1 VKHFTHIADLGVAGV
16 ASVLDEALAWKQRSP
31 GAHLAGKLLGMV
43 FFNPS
48 LRTRASFEAAMV
60 RGGGAAI
67 VLDVGN
73 GVWKLEDRSGAVMDG
88 DRPEHIKEAIPVLGR
103 YADALAVRTFGALQD
118 DDADAADP
126 VLNAFRKLAGV
137 PVISMESAR
146 EHPCQGLADMLTARE
161 NFGATRGLPV
171 TLTWAPHIKPLP
183 KAVPHSFLL
192 TAAAAGCEV
201 RVAHPPGFEL
211 HPGVVAEAEAYARE
225 AGGSVS
231 YTHDRKA
238 ALAGSRVVYA
248 KAWGPSIARVP
259 AAEASARILQHKDW
273 ILDGAAMAAAAEDAA
288 FLHCLPVRRNVEVAD
303 AVLDSAVSRVIDEA
317 ENRFHVQRVL
327 LHRLLNQNARG
338 SEEVNHVRR
347 A

>member
-1 VKHFTHIADLGVAGV
+1 MKHFTHIADFGVDGV
-16 ASVLDEALAWKQRSP
+16 ASVLDEALAWKKRGP

-48 LRTRASFEAAMV
+48 LRTRASFEAAML
-60 RGGGAAI
+60 RGGGNAV

-73 GVWKLEDRSGAVMDG
+73 GVWKLEDRIGAVMDG

-126 VLNAFRKLAGV
+126 VLNAFRALAGV

-146 EHPCQGLADMLTARE
+146 EHPCQGLADVLTLRE
-161 NFGATRGLPV
+161 NFGATKGLPV

-192 TAAAAGCEV
+192 SAAAAGCEV
-201 RVAHPPGFEL
+201 RVTHPAGFDL
-211 HPGVVAEAEAYARE
+211 HPGVLDEARRYAKE
-225 AGGSVS
+225 SGGSV
-231 YTHDRKA
+231 TVTQDRKT
-238 ALAGSRVVYA
+238 ALAGSRAVYA
-248 KAWGPSIARVP
+248 KAWGPNTLTVP
-259 AAEASARILQHKDW
+259 IAEASARIAAHRDW
-273 ILDGAAMAAAAEDAA
+273 LVGPEVLAQARDPI

-303 AVLDSAVSRVIDEA
+303 AVLDGKASRVIDEA

-327 LHRLLNQNARG
+327 LQRLLNP
-338 SEEVNHVRR
+338 
-347 A
+347 

>member
-1 VKHFTHIADLGVAGV
+1 MKHFTHIADLGVAGV
-16 ASVLDEALAWKQRSP
+16 AEVLDEAQAWKRQGP

-48 LRTRASFEAAMV
+48 LRTRASFEAAMI
-60 RGGGAAI
+60 RGGGNAI
-67 VLDVGN
+67 VLDVGS
-73 GVWKLEDRSGAVMDG
+73 GVWKLEDRAGAVMDG

-118 DDADAADP
+118 DDADASDP
-126 VLNAFRKLAGV
+126 VLNAFRALAGV

-146 EHPCQGLADMLTARE
+146 EHPCQGLADLLTVRE
-161 NFGATRGLPV
+161 NFGATQGLPV

-201 RVAHPPGFEL
+201 RVAHPPGFDL
-211 HPGVVAEAEAYARE
+211 HPGVLEQARAYARE
-225 AGGSVS
+225 SGGSVS
-231 YTHDRKA
+231 ITHDRKA

-248 KAWGPSIARVP
+248 KAWGPDTRQVP
-259 AAEASARILQHKDW
+259 ATEAAVRVQQHKDW
-273 ILDGAAMAAAAEDAA
+273 ILDASAMAAARDAA

-303 AVLDSAVSRVIDEA
+303 AVLDGSASRVIDEA

-327 LHRLLNQNARG
+327 LHRLLNQNAQ
-338 SEEVNHVRR
+338 SKEAPHVRR